1 MAELPFKAK
10 SELQI
15 KEIAQW
21 LFYGREDALPEGVE
35 DYTHLKIV
43 KQQLLDGRLPA
54 TIVKLYMEYAHGR
67 AMAVAES
74 DDSKDPL
81 DALSNEELQAE
92 LAKAGVAIREREPKQ
107 RNE

>member
-10 SELQI
+10 SE
-15 KEIAQW
+15 AQVKGICHW
-21 LFYGREDALPEGVE
+21 LMYGHMDSLPEGPE
-35 DYTHLKIV
+35 DYTYLKQV
-43 KQQLLDGRLPA
+43 KAQMLENTLPA
-54 TIVKLYMEYAHGR
+54 TIIKLIWEYAHGR

-74 DDSKDPL
+74 DDAKDPL